1 MPSFQITQSVKAVR
15 DYSTVDSCYMPRLE
29 IKEQNYYP
37 EIGRIPLLPNNY
49 SNDGAK
55 AARQEVLLETVV
67 RPEISTVSADGTH
80 IDCPS
85 AMSEVTDNH
94 AIELD
99 PYDLT
104 NKVKAAAAAT
114 TKMTSMPVQKL
125 KEPGVLPELWASLL
139 DDLLGSKKLAK
150 G

>member
-1 MPSFQITQSVKAVR
+1 MPSFQITQFVKVVR
-15 DYSTVDSCYMPRLE
+15 DYSTVDSCYMPRFE
-29 IKEQNYYP
+29 IEEQVYP
-37 EIGRIPLLPNNY
+37 EIRRIPLLPDNY

-55 AARQEVLLETVV
+55 AARQEAMPETVV

-114 TKMTSMPVQKL
+114 MESMRLEEL
-125 KEPGVLPELWASLL
+125 KEPGVLAELWNSLL

-150 G
+150 K

>member
-1 MPSFQITQSVKAVR
+1 MPSFQMTQSVKAVR
-15 DYSTVDSCYMPRLE
+15 DYSTVDTCCMPRFE
-29 IKEQNYYP
+29 IKEQIYP
-37 EIGRIPLLPNNY
+37 EIGCIPLLPNNY

-55 AARQEVLLETVV
+55 AACQDVVTETVV

-99 PYDLT
+99 PYDLPS
-104 NKVKAAAAAT
+104 KVKAAAATT
-114 TKMTSMPVQKL
+114 TKMTSMPVKKV
-125 KEPGVLPELWASLL
+125 KEPGVFPELWNSLL

>member
-1 MPSFQITQSVKAVR
+1 MPSFQIPQFVKAVR
-15 DYSTVDSCYMPRLE
+15 DYSTVDSCYMPHFE
-29 IKEQNYYP
+29 IDKQAYP
-37 EIGRIPLLPNNY
+37 EIRRIPLLPDND

-55 AARQEVLLETVV
+55 AARQEAMTETVV

-104 NKVKAAAAAT
+104 NKVKAATAKTMAIMRVD
-114 TKMTSMPVQKL
+114 KV
-125 KEPGVLPELWASLL
+125 KEPGVLAELWNSLL
-139 DDLLGSKKLAK
+139 DDLLGSKKLDK
-150 G
+150 V

>member
-1 MPSFQITQSVKAVR
+1 MPAFQINQSVKAVR
-15 DYSTVDSCYMPRLE
+15 NYSTVDSCYMPHFE
-29 IKEQNYYP
+29 IEGQAHP
-37 EIGRIPLLPNNY
+37 EIGRIPLLPDNH
-49 SNDGAK
+49 SNEGAK
-55 AARQEVLLETVV
+55 AARQEAMMETVV

-104 NKVKAAAAAT
+104 NKVKAAAS
-114 TKMTSMPVQKL
+114 TKASIQVEKV
-125 KEPGVLPELWASLL
+125 KEQGLLAEIWNSLL
-139 DDLLGSKKLAK
+139 DDLVGSKKLAK

>member
-1 MPSFQITQSVKAVR
+1 MPAFQIAQSVKTVR
-15 DYSTVDSCYMPRLE
+15 NYSTTIDCCYMPHFE
-29 IKEQNYYP
+29 IEGQIYP
-37 EIGRIPLLPNNY
+37 EIRRIPLLPDNH
-49 SNDGAK
+49 SNEGAK
-55 AARQEVLLETVV
+55 AARQEIMMETVV

-94 AIELD
+94 AIELN

-104 NKVKAAAAAT
+104 NKVKAAASTMAIRQIE
-114 TKMTSMPVQKL
+114 KV
-125 KEPGVLPELWASLL
+125 KEPGLLAEIWNSLL

-150 G
+150 V

>member
-1 MPSFQITQSVKAVR
+1 
-15 DYSTVDSCYMPRLE
+15 MPRFE
-29 IKEQNYYP
+29 IEEQVYP
-37 EIGRIPLLPNNY
+37 EIRRIPLLPDNY
-49 SNDGAK
+49 SNDDAK
-55 AARQEVLLETVV
+55 AARQDAMTETVV

-85 AMSEVTDNH
+85 AMSEVIDNH

-114 TKMTSMPVQKL
+114 MESMRL
-125 KEPGVLPELWASLL
+125 EELNEPGVLAELWNSLL

-150 G
+150 K

>member
-1 MPSFQITQSVKAVR
+1 MRSFLITQSVKALR
-15 DYSTVDSCYMPRLE
+15 DSSTVDSCYMPRFE
-29 IKEQNYYP
+29 IQEQTYP
-37 EIGRIPLLPNNY
+37 EIRRIPLLPNNY

-55 AARQEVLLETVV
+55 AAREEGMMETVV

-104 NKVKAAAAAT
+104 NKVKAAAAT
-114 TKMTSMPVQKL
+114 TITSMRLEKV
-125 KEPGVLPELWASLL
+125 KEPGILPELWNSLL

>member
-1 MPSFQITQSVKAVR
+1 MPSFQSTQYVKAVR
-15 DYSTVDSCYMPRLE
+15 DYTTVDFCYMPRFE
-29 IKEQNYYP
+29 IEKHIYP
-37 EIGRIPLLPNNY
+37 EIRRIPLLPDNY

-55 AARQEVLLETVV
+55 AARREAMMEIVV

-104 NKVKAAAAAT
+104 NKVKAAAT
-114 TKMTSMPVQKL
+114 TMASLRVEKV
-125 KEPGVLPELWASLL
+125 KEPGVFAELWNSLL

>member
-1 MPSFQITQSVKAVR
+1 MPSFQITQFVKVVR
-15 DYSTVDSCYMPRLE
+15 DYSTVDSCYMPRFE
-29 IKEQNYYP
+29 IEEQVYP
-37 EIGRIPLLPNNY
+37 EIRRIPLLPDNY

-55 AARQEVLLETVV
+55 AARQEATETVV
-67 RPEISTVSADGTH
+67 RPEILTVSADGTH

-104 NKVKAAAAAT
+104 NKVKAAAAT
-114 TKMTSMPVQKL
+114 TMENIRLEKL
-125 KEPGVLPELWASLL
+125 KEPGVLAELWNSLL

-150 G
+150 R

>member
-1 MPSFQITQSVKAVR
+1 MPSFQITQFVKVVR
-15 DYSTVDSCYMPRLE
+15 DYSTVDSCYMPRFE
-29 IKEQNYYP
+29 IEEQVYP
-37 EIGRIPLLPNNY
+37 EIRRIPLLPDNY

-55 AARQEVLLETVV
+55 AARQEAMETVV

-104 NKVKAAAAAT
+104 KKVKAAAAT
-114 TKMTSMPVQKL
+114 TMENIRLEKL
-125 KEPGVLPELWASLL
+125 KEPGVLAELWNSLL

-150 G
+150 R

>member
-15 DYSTVDSCYMPRLE
+15 NYSTVDSCYMPRFE
-29 IKEQNYYP
+29 IKEQIYP

-49 SNDGAK
+49 SNGSEK
-55 AARQEVLLETVV
+55 SARQEVMMETVV

-94 AIELD
+94 ALELD

-104 NKVKAAAAAT
+104 NKVKAAAAT
-114 TKMTSMPVQKL
+114 TMTSMPMEKV
-125 KEPGVLPELWASLL
+125 KEPGVLPELWNSLL
-139 DDLLGSKKLAK
+139 DDLLGSKRLAK

>member
-1 MPSFQITQSVKAVR
+1 MPSFQITRSVKAVR
-15 DYSTVDSCYMPRLE
+15 KYSTVDSCYMPRFE
-29 IKEQNYYP
+29 IKEQIHP
-37 EIGRIPLLPNNY
+37 EIGRIPLLPNTY
-49 SNDGAK
+49 SNDGVK
-55 AARQEVLLETVV
+55 AARQEVLMETVV

-85 AMSEVTDNH
+85 PMSEVTDNH

-104 NKVKAAAAAT
+104 NKVKAAAAT
-114 TKMTSMPVQKL
+114 SMNSMPVK
-125 KEPGVLPELWASLL
+125 KVKKSGVIPELWNSLL

-150 G
+150 E

>member
-1 MPSFQITQSVKAVR
+1 MPSFQITQFGKVVR
-15 DYSTVDSCYMPRLE
+15 DYSTVDSCYMPRFE
-29 IKEQNYYP
+29 IEEQVYP
-37 EIGRIPLLPNNY
+37 EIRRIPLLPDNY
-49 SNDGAK
+49 SNDDAK
-55 AARQEVLLETVV
+55 AARQEAMTETVV

-114 TKMTSMPVQKL
+114 MESMRLEEL
-125 KEPGVLPELWASLL
+125 KEPGVLAELWNSLL

-150 G
+150 K

>member
-1 MPSFQITQSVKAVR
+1 MPSFQITQFMKAVR
-15 DYSTVDSCYMPRLE
+15 DYSTVDSCYMPRFE
-29 IKEQNYYP
+29 IKEQIHP
-37 EIGRIPLLPNNY
+37 EIRRIPLLPNNY
-49 SNDGAK
+49 SNDGTK
-55 AARQEVLLETVV
+55 AAREEGMIETVA

-94 AIELD
+94 ALELD

-104 NKVKAAAAAT
+104 NKVKAAAAMT
-114 TKMTSMPVQKL
+114 MTSMRVEKVE
-125 KEPGVLPELWASLL
+125 EPGVLPELWNSLL